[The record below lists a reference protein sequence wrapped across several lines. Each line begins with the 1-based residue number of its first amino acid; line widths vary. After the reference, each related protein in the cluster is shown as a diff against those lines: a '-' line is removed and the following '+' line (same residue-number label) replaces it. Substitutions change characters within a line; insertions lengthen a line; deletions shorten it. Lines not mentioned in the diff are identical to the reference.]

1 MCKTNVLFCVDQE
14 QLCLIRPWKMIDSFG
29 LIVFFLCVCVC

>member
-14 QLCLIRPWKMIDSFG
+14 QLCLRPWKMIDSFG